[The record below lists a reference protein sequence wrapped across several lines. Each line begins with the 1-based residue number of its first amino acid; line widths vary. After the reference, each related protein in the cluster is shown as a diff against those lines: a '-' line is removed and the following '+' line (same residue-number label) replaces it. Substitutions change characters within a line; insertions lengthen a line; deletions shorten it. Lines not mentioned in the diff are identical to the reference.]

1 MEANMKKREIRTLG
15 LDESSSGSL
24 VYLSFVCIVSALGG
38 LLFGFDTVV
47 ISGTVGLVTQQFQMN
62 SGTVGLFVSS
72 ALIGCVIGA
81 AIAGTVSDRFGRKK
95 VLVLSSIF
103 FLVSAYGC
111 GIAAS
116 SSFLIWARWIGGVG
130 VGMASMVCPLY
141 ISEISPS
148 KVRGRM
154 VTLFQFAIT
163 IGICLALFSNA
174 WLREASFTQDKRDL
188 TDLSSMSS
196 KAANITP
203 AQTQGI
209 AEIYSNSKAVGVEH
223 EALRNVFLDNL
234 QASVNLNHKS
244 LQKYILS
251 EGEKDQRKIIISE
264 FSNAIETLYNNYL
277 EKVGSLEPEM
287 KSLWFSSVELAVVS
301 KVLLLEVSVKPVDKA
316 TEQARAILSALI
328 ANNKDALAKIGSK
341 TKLNPGD
348 YREIHEKGQQTISA
362 LTERNISMTKK
373 RSNFNWM
380 VVDEVWRSMFAFEVL
395 PALAFFI
402 LCFVIPESPRW
413 LIKAGQLK
421 RAQGILTKIGGIK
434 TASQQMDEINDAIA
448 HEGGSIMQ
456 LFKPGL
462 RKALFIAL
470 FLAVVSEFS
479 GVTVILYYGPGIL
492 ERAGFTLG
500 DALGGFASIGIVNVV
515 FTVIALW
522 LIDKVGRRP
531 LLFIGNIGCL
541 IALATIGVLFTI
553 GRTEGLIIVFML
565 CLFMA
570 CFAFSMGPIKWVV
583 MSEIFPTRIR
593 GRAIAIATLAVW
605 FADALY
611 NQLFPMVKLHIGV
624 NGSFFIFAIVLIP
637 QIFFVWFV
645 MPETKNRTLE
655 EIESSWTKK

>member
-1 MEANMKKREIRTLG
+1 MNIDSEKNTQ
-15 LDESSSGSL
+15 GSK
-24 VYLSFVCIVSALGG
+24 SFLLFACVVSALGG

-47 ISGTVGLVTQQFQMN
+47 ISGTIGLVTQQFQMN
-62 SGTVGLFVSS
+62 PGAVGLFVSS

-81 AIAGTVSDRFGRKK
+81 AVSGTFSDRFGRKK
-95 VLVLSSIF
+95 VLILSGIF
-103 FLVSAYGC
+103 FLISAYGC
-111 GIAAS
+111 GIAGS

-141 ISEISPS
+141 ISEISPPN
-148 KVRGRM
+148 VRGRM

-163 IGICLALFSNA
+163 IGICLALFSNT
-174 WLREASFTQDKRDL
+174 WLREASFTPDKRAL

-196 KAANITP
+196 KVANITP

-209 AEIYSNSKAVGVEH
+209 AEIYSNSKAVGVEY
-223 EALRNVFLDNL
+223 EVLRNVFIDNL
-234 QASVNLNHKS
+234 QAAVNLDKKS
-244 LQKYILS
+244 LEKYSLS
-251 EGEKDQRKIIISE
+251 AGEKDQRKIFISD
-264 FSNAIETLYNNYL
+264 FSNAIETLYNDYSGKNGNL
-277 EKVGSLEPEM
+277 TSEM
-287 KSLWFSSVELAVVS
+287 KSLWFSDVELAVVS
-301 KVLLLEVSVKPVDKA
+301 KVLLLEVSAEPVDKA
-316 TEQARAILSALI
+316 TEQAQVILNALI
-328 ANNKDALAKIGSK
+328 ANNKDALAKIGSEAK
-341 TKLNPGD
+341 FNLAS
-348 YREIHEKGQQTISA
+348 YSEMHEKAQQTISA
-362 LTERNISMTKK
+362 LAERNVSMTAK
-373 RSNFNWM
+373 RSSYDWM
-380 VVDEVWRSMFAFEVL
+380 VVDAVWRGMFTAEVL
-395 PALAFFI
+395 PALAFLI

-413 LIKAGQLK
+413 LIKAGQSE
-421 RAQGILTKIGGIK
+421 RAHAILAKIGGTE
-434 TASQQMDEINDAIA
+434 TASLQMREINDAIA
-448 HEGGSIMQ
+448 HEGGGIMQ

-470 FLAVVSEFS
+470 FLAIVSEFS

-492 ERAGFTLG
+492 ERAGFALG
-500 DALGGFASIGIVNVV
+500 DALGGFVSIGIVNVI

-553 GRTEGLIIVFML
+553 GKTDGLIIVLML

-611 NQLFPMVKLHIGV
+611 NQFFPMVKLHIGV

-637 QIFFVWFV
+637 QIFFVWLV
-645 MPETKNRTLE
+645 MPETKGRTLE
-655 EIESSWTKK
+655 EIEQSWLKS